1 MNKNLVKGI
10 VIASV
15 VLVALLGWWLYSPS
29 NNANFPGGTDW
40 LCQNPSCKT
49 AFNLSMKQL
58 GQYSKEHAG
67 EPIKCPKCGTP
78 AIRAEKCTHCGKY
91 FPMARDALHR
101 CPYCGKDNAPPPAA
115 E

>member
-10 VIASV
+10 VVGGV
-15 VLVALLGWWLYSPS
+15 VVVAILAWALYTPS

-40 LCQNPSCKT
+40 LCQNPTCKT
-49 AFNLSMKQL
+49 AFNLSTKQL
-58 GQYSKEHAG
+58 AAYSAEHRG

-78 AIRAEKCTHCGKY
+78 AIRAEKCQHCGKV
-91 FPMARDALHR
+91 FPMPRDAEHR
-101 CPYCGKDNAPPPAA
+101 CPFCGKSNTAPPA